1 MTKWSF
7 LRALSYRESKNWYRE
22 TALLI
27 VVGNE
32 RWNLSRN
39 NCKFWV
45 RCTCFYASEYTYNEW
60 TMVLQIPVS
69 VFDCPK
75 CYWSYY
81 RHRLSKPWEKEHD
94 MYTPGHSDSNPKIQC
109 LNLCFLC
116 TTQFLSQ
123 YNFVAWVLTRGD
135 LKNIKN
141 SKWNHNGGLLGYVWS
156 PRA

>member
-1 MTKWSF
+1 
-7 LRALSYRESKNWYRE
+7 
-22 TALLI
+22 
-27 VVGNE
+27 
-32 RWNLSRN
+32 
-39 NCKFWV
+39 
-45 RCTCFYASEYTYNEW
+45 
-60 TMVLQIPVS
+60 
-69 VFDCPK
+69 
-75 CYWSYY
+75 
-81 RHRLSKPWEKEHD
+81 LSKPWEKEHD
-94 MYTPGHSDSNPKIQC
+94 MYTSGHSDSNPKIQC